1 MFKYI
6 YLLTATLLSLH
17 IGNAQSI
24 TGTVTD
30 PTGTPNAY
38 AAIRLFRY
46 AGNDST
52 QVSGN
57 SADDTGRFFFNEIAA
72 GDYRIKAALVG
83 FQDILSPVFHIN
95 PNESKILEPLR
106 MEVSSALKE
115 VIITATK
122 PLIEVLVDKTVIN
135 VEGSALSAGNSVL
148 DILQRAPGVVVTPQE
163 QINLAGKGAANIMID
178 GKPLQL
184 SDTELAAYLR
194 GLSADAVKSIE
205 LIANPSAKYDAQGTA
220 GIINIRLKKNQNFG
234 VKGSVSMGYSQSI
247 HHRFN
252 TGVNLNYRPGPVS
265 FFLNTNITDAAQT
278 VDQKIDRY
286 QNGKHFDQS
295 NPEVEN
301 WNAQFVKTGA
311 DWYLNDFH
319 TVGVMVTGS
328 HYDQTTR
335 GFNATRITDILTEI
349 IDSTLTSQST
359 RPGNNQRL
367 NYNVNYRFAD
377 TLGHEWSFDADRI
390 TFSEAGT
397 NNIDNQF
404 FNTENT
410 VGSSNAFRSELAQN
424 IGIWAFKSDYA
435 VTKKSGLKIEAGAKT
450 TFTTTENNIAGEN
463 NFGEGF
469 RPDAGRTNAFDLNE
483 TIAAGYTN
491 ISKSIKKWSF
501 QAGIRAERTD
511 IKGVSSD
518 LYGQKNESPD
528 TVYTGLFP
536 SAFVQYQPSEKH
548 QFGFSANRRLERP
561 AYQDLN
567 PFIWQ
572 IDPYTSQRGNPYLR
586 PAYSQTAELKYT
598 YKWAASIAVSYTKTT
613 DINQTIV
620 RTLGNEAW
628 TQPFNIAD
636 NDNVSINISTPL
648 PIAKWWEG
656 YFWLGVWHNR
666 FSAVI
671 DNNQLRTGS
680 WGGSFWTGQQIKF
693 GKGFQGELSIWGQ
706 FPTKEGVFNNKG
718 IASLD
723 LGIKKTFGKGNV
735 TVKLAV
741 NDVLGTQ
748 HWTQT
753 VDFAGLKGR
762 QRNDWESQSVAVRCS
777 WNFGN
782 EKVKTRDRNSGN
794 ADADSRIKKGKNQ

>member
-6 YLLTATLLSLH
+6 YLLTATLFTFYAAP
-17 IGNAQSI
+17 AQSVD
-24 TGTVTD
+24 GTVTD

-38 AAIRLFRY
+38 AAIRLIRY
-46 AGNDST
+46 SGNDSI
-52 QVSGN
+52 QVAGN
-57 SADDTGRFFFNEIAA
+57 SADDAGKFVFNEIAA

-83 FQDILSPVFHIN
+83 FQDILSPVFHVS
-95 PNESKILEPLR
+95 PNESKTLQPLQ
-106 MEVSSALKE
+106 MEVSTALKE
-115 VIITATK
+115 VVITATK

-135 VEGSALSAGNSVL
+135 VEGTALSAGNSVL

-163 QINLAGKGAANIMID
+163 QINLAGKGAANVMID

-194 GLSADAVKSIE
+194 GLSSDAVKSIE

-220 GIINIRLKKNQNFG
+220 GIVNIRLKKNQNFG
-234 VKGSVSMGYSQSI
+234 MKGSASMGYAQSI

-252 TGVNLNYRPGPVS
+252 TGINLNYRPGPVN
-265 FFLNTNITDAAQT
+265 FFLNTNILDAAQT
-278 VDQKIDRY
+278 VEQKIDRY

-295 NPEVEN
+295 NPEVEH
-301 WNAQFVKTGA
+301 WNSQFVKTGA

-319 TVGVMVTGS
+319 TIGVMVTGS
-328 HYDQTTR
+328 KYEQTTR
-335 GFNATRITDILTEI
+335 GFNSTSITDILSGI
-349 IDSTLTSQST
+349 NDSTLTSQSKH
-359 RPGNNQRL
+359 PGNNQRL
-367 NYNVNYRFAD
+367 NYNINYRFAD

-390 TFSEAGT
+390 IFNEGGT

-404 FNTENT
+404 FNAALTL
-410 VGSSNAFRSELAQN
+410 GSSNTFRSELAQN
-424 IGIWAFKSDYA
+424 ISIWAFKSDFA
-435 VTKKSGLKIEAGAKT
+435 VTKKNGLKIEAGAKA
-450 TFTTTENNIAGEN
+450 TFTTTENNIAGAN

-469 RPDAGRTNAFDLNE
+469 QPDPGRTNAFDLDE
-483 TIAAGYTN
+483 TIAAGYSN

-501 QAGIRAERTD
+501 QAGLRAERTD
-511 IKGVSSD
+511 IKGVSTD
-518 LYGQKNESPD
+518 LYGRKNENPD
-528 TVYTGLFP
+528 TAYTGLFP
-536 SAFVQYQPSEKH
+536 SAFVQYQAAENH
-548 QFGFSANRRLERP
+548 QLGFSANRRLERP

-586 PAYSQTAELKYT
+586 PAYAQSAELKYA
-598 YKWAASIAVSYTKTT
+598 YKQAASIAVSYTKTN

-620 RTLGNEAW
+620 RTIGNEAW
-628 TQPFNIAD
+628 TQPFNIAG
-636 NDNVSINISTPL
+636 NDNISINISAPL

-656 YFWLGVWHNR
+656 YLWLGIWHNQ

-680 WGGSFWTGQQIKF
+680 WGGSFWTGQQIKL
-693 GKGFQGELSIWGQ
+693 GKGFQGDISIWAQ
-706 FPTKEGVFNNKG
+706 FPTKEGVFTNKG
-718 IASLD
+718 IATLD
-723 LGIKKTFGKGNV
+723 LGIKKTFLNGKA

-753 VDFAGLKGR
+753 VDFAGLQGR

-782 EKVKTRDRNSGN
+782 EKVKTRDRDSGN
-794 ADADSRIKKGKNQ
+794 SDADNRIKKGKNQ